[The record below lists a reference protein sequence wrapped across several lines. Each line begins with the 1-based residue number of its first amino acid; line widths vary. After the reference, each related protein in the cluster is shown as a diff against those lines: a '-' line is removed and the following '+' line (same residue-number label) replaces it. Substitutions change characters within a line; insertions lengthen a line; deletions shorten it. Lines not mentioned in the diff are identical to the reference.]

1 MTALDIV
8 VFNGVARVALGR
20 PMMGGL
26 AAALLPAVRKS
37 GVIWFGASGKL
48 RDLLDDVTP
57 P

>member
-8 VFNGVARVALGR
+8 VSNGVARVAPGR

-37 GVIWFGASGKL
+37 GVI
-48 RDLLDDVTP
+48 
-57 P
+57 